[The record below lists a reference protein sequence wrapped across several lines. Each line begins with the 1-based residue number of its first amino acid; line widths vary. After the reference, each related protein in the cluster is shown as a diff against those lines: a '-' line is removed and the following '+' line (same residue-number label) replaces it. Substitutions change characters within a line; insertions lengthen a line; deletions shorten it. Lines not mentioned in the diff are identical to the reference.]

1 MILRLLQFGSFLHKV
16 LGTWLRCT
24 HAQEKIVAYLKKK
37 NKVLSGLMAYCEFV
51 LECIDL
57 KKELARS
64 TKNLILE
71 RKTTTNLKTKFH
83 TM

>member
-1 MILRLLQFGSFLHKV
+1 
-16 LGTWLRCT
+16 
-24 HAQEKIVAYLKKK
+24 
-37 NKVLSGLMAYCEFV
+37 MAYCEFV
-51 LECIDL
+51 LEYIYL
-57 KKELARS
+57 KQELAKS